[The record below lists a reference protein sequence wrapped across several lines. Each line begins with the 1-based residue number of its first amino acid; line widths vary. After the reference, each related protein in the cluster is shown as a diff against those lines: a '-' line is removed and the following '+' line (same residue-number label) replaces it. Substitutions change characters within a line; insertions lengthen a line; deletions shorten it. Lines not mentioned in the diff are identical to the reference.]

1 MPGGPALPPA
11 LPCSPLGRP
20 LAILPSRPP
29 TPTYPLGH
37 LMLGMSFRNQG
48 RYRWNCSTV
57 GRTVPVVK
65 LMQVFK
71 QAREPANRAG
81 APGSSTPRARQ
92 PLPGP
97 ACAHLPS
104 RPPRVPPAAAGL
116 QALEGWHLPLTKEGV
131 PLSVMETAVAHVQGR
146 KGSLGQRNPCYGAS
160 RIHLQAQLLGG
171 RAPHPLQLPLWLPR
185 HITTSVPSGHGHSSG
200 SA

>member
-11 LPCSPLGRP
+11 LPCPPLGRP

-37 LMLGMSFRNQG
+37 LMVGMSFRNQG

-104 RPPRVPPAAAGL
+104 RPPCRSRHAGSRGMAFAPNEGRSSPLGYGNCRCPLAREEGQFGAEKPLLWGLSYPPASAAARG
-116 QALEGWHLPLTKEGV
+116 QGPTPTPATTPA
-131 PLSVMETAVAHVQGR
+131 PTAHNHQCA
-146 KGSLGQRNPCYGAS
+146 QRAW
-160 RIHLQAQLLGG
+160 AQL
-171 RAPHPLQLPLWLPR
+171 RKCMR
-185 HITTSVPSGHGHSSG
+185 V
-200 SA
+200 